1 MRVLVV
7 EDEKDLNSI
16 ICSKLVKEGYNVDAC
31 YDGQAA
37 LDYMEAENYDGAI
50 MDIMIPNKDGITVL
64 REMRNAGIQ
73 VPVLF
78 LTAKTETQEKV
89 QFGDRVVGIIEARD
103 GTIMDVVREVKPFE
117 FSELMARLRVM
128 LRTQNPVNENVI
140 TCGSLV
146 VDMNNR
152 QAIRDGKVID
162 LTVREYAI
170 LEYLARNRNVVVTRE
185 QIRVNIWNI
194 DDDVNSNVI
203 DVYIRYLRRKIDDN
217 YEEKLIHTIRGVGYK
232 LEC

>member
-1 MRVLVV
+1 MRILVV

-78 LTAKTETQEKV
+78 LTAKTETQ
-89 QFGDRVVGIIEARD
+89 DI
-103 GTIMDVVREVKPFE
+103 VRGLDAGASDYMTKPFE

-128 LRTQNPVNENVI
+128 LRTQNQVNENVI

-152 QAIRDGKVID
+152 QAIRDGKVIN

-170 LEYLARNRNVVVTRE
+170 LEYLARNRNMVVTRE

>member
-16 ICSKLVKEGYNVDAC
+16 ICSKLVKEGYNVDVC

-78 LTAKTETQEKV
+78 LTAKTETQDI
-89 QFGDRVVGIIEARD
+89 DRGLDAGASD
-103 GTIMDVVREVKPFE
+103 YMTKPFE

>member
-16 ICSKLVKEGYNVDAC
+16 ICSKLVKEGYNVDTC

-78 LTAKTETQEKV
+78 LTAKTETQ
-89 QFGDRVVGIIEARD
+89 DI
-103 GTIMDVVREVKPFE
+103 VRGLDAGASDYMTKPFE

>member
-78 LTAKTETQEKV
+78 LTAKTETQN
-89 QFGDRVVGIIEARD
+89 I
-103 GTIMDVVREVKPFE
+103 VRGLDAGASDYMTKPFE

>member
-78 LTAKTETQEKV
+78 LTAKTETQ
-89 QFGDRVVGIIEARD
+89 DI
-103 GTIMDVVREVKPFE
+103 VRGLYAGASDYMTKPFE

>member
-78 LTAKTETQEKV
+78 LTVKTETQ
-89 QFGDRVVGIIEARD
+89 DI
-103 GTIMDVVREVKPFE
+103 VRGLDAGASDYMTKPFE

>member
-78 LTAKTETQEKV
+78 LTAKTETQ
-89 QFGDRVVGIIEARD
+89 DI
-103 GTIMDVVREVKPFE
+103 VRGLDAGASDYMTKPFE

-170 LEYLARNRNVVVTRE
+170 IEYLARNRNVAVTRE

>member
-78 LTAKTETQEKV
+78 LTAKTETQ
-89 QFGDRVVGIIEARD
+89 DI
-103 GTIMDVVREVKPFE
+103 VRGLDAGASDYMTKPFE

-140 TCGSLV
+140 TCGALV

>member
-78 LTAKTETQEKV
+78 LTAKTET
-89 QFGDRVVGIIEARD
+89 RD
-103 GTIMDVVREVKPFE
+103 IVRGLDAGASDYMTKPFE

-194 DDDVNSNVI
+194 DDEVNSNVI

>member
-16 ICSKLVKEGYNVDAC
+16 ICSKLVKEGYNVDAS

-78 LTAKTETQEKV
+78 LTAKTETQ
-89 QFGDRVVGIIEARD
+89 DI
-103 GTIMDVVREVKPFE
+103 VRGLDAGASDYMTKPFE

>member
-78 LTAKTETQEKV
+78 LTAKTETQ
-89 QFGDRVVGIIEARD
+89 DI
-103 GTIMDVVREVKPFE
+103 VRGLDAGASDYMTKPFE

-232 LEC
+232 PVSYTHLTLPTKA

>member
-78 LTAKTETQEKV
+78 LTAKTETQ
-89 QFGDRVVGIIEARD
+89 DI
-103 GTIMDVVREVKPFE
+103 VRGLDAGASDYMTKPFE

-162 LTVREYAI
+162 LMVREYAI

>member
-78 LTAKTETQEKV
+78 LTAKTETQ
-89 QFGDRVVGIIEARD
+89 DI
-103 GTIMDVVREVKPFE
+103 VRGLDAGASDYMTKPFE

-146 VDMNNR
+146 IDMNNR

>member
-78 LTAKTETQEKV
+78 LTAKTETQ
-89 QFGDRVVGIIEARD
+89 DI
-103 GTIMDVVREVKPFE
+103 VRGLDAGASDYMTKPFE
-117 FSELMARLRVM
+117 FSELMARLRVI

>member
-78 LTAKTETQEKV
+78 LTAKTETQ
-89 QFGDRVVGIIEARD
+89 DI
-103 GTIMDVVREVKPFE
+103 VRGLDSGASDYMTKPFE

>member
-78 LTAKTETQEKV
+78 LTAKTETQ
-89 QFGDRVVGIIEARD
+89 DI
-103 GTIMDVVREVKPFE
+103 VRGLDAGASDYMTKPFE

-170 LEYLARNRNVVVTRE
+170 LEYLARNRNVVVTRK
-185 QIRVNIWNI
+185 QIRENIWNI

>member
-78 LTAKTETQEKV
+78 LTAKTETQ
-89 QFGDRVVGIIEARD
+89 DI
-103 GTIMDVVREVKPFE
+103 VRGLDAGASDYMKKPFE

>member
-78 LTAKTETQEKV
+78 LTAKTETQ
-89 QFGDRVVGIIEARD
+89 DI
-103 GTIMDVVREVKPFE
+103 VRGLDAGASDYMTKPFE

-162 LTVREYAI
+162 LAVREYAI

>member
-78 LTAKTETQEKV
+78 LTAKTETQ
-89 QFGDRVVGIIEARD
+89 DI
-103 GTIMDVVREVKPFE
+103 VRGLDAGASDYMTKPFE

-194 DDDVNSNVI
+194 DVDVNSNVI

>member
-78 LTAKTETQEKV
+78 LTAKTETQ
-89 QFGDRVVGIIEARD
+89 DI
-103 GTIMDVVREVKPFE
+103 VRGLDAGASDYMTKPFE

-140 TCGSLV
+140 ICGSLV

>member
-31 YDGQAA
+31 YDGQVA

-78 LTAKTETQEKV
+78 LTAKTETQ
-89 QFGDRVVGIIEARD
+89 DI
-103 GTIMDVVREVKPFE
+103 VRGLDAGASDYMTKPFE

-152 QAIRDGKVID
+152 QAIGDGKVID

>member
-78 LTAKTETQEKV
+78 LTAKTETQ
-89 QFGDRVVGIIEARD
+89 DI
-103 GTIMDVVREVKPFE
+103 VRGLDAGASDYMTKPFE

-217 YEEKLIHTIRGVGYK
+217 YEEKLIHTIRGVCYK

>member
-78 LTAKTETQEKV
+78 LTAKTETQ
-89 QFGDRVVGIIEARD
+89 DI
-103 GTIMDVVREVKPFE
+103 VRGLDAGASDYMTKPFE

-170 LEYLARNRNVVVTRE
+170 LEYLARNRNVGVTRE

>member
-78 LTAKTETQEKV
+78 LTAKTETQ
-89 QFGDRVVGIIEARD
+89 DI
-103 GTIMDVVREVKPFE
+103 VRGLDAGASDYMTKPFE

-170 LEYLARNRNVVVTRE
+170 LEYLARSRNVVVTRE

>member
-1 MRVLVV
+1 MRILVV

-64 REMRNAGIQ
+64 REMRNAGMQ

-78 LTAKTETQEKV
+78 LTAKTETQ
-89 QFGDRVVGIIEARD
+89 DI
-103 GTIMDVVREVKPFE
+103 VRGLDAGASDYMTKPFE

-128 LRTQNPVNENVI
+128 LRTQNQVNENVI

>member
-78 LTAKTETQEKV
+78 LTAKTETQ
-89 QFGDRVVGIIEARD
+89 DI
-103 GTIMDVVREVKPFE
+103 VRGLDAGASDYMTKPFE

-170 LEYLARNRNVVVTRE
+170 LEYLAINRNVVVTRE

>member
-16 ICSKLVKEGYNVDAC
+16 ICSELVKEGYNVDAC

-78 LTAKTETQEKV
+78 LTAKTETQ
-89 QFGDRVVGIIEARD
+89 DI
-103 GTIMDVVREVKPFE
+103 VRGLDAGASDYMTKPFE

>member
-78 LTAKTETQEKV
+78 LTAKTETQ
-89 QFGDRVVGIIEARD
+89 DI
-103 GTIMDVVREVKPFE
+103 VRGLDAGASDYMTKPFE

-203 DVYIRYLRRKIDDN
+203 DVYIRYLRRKIDDD

>member
-50 MDIMIPNKDGITVL
+50 MDIMSPNKDGITVL

-78 LTAKTETQEKV
+78 LTAKTETQ
-89 QFGDRVVGIIEARD
+89 DI
-103 GTIMDVVREVKPFE
+103 VRGLDAGASDYMTKPFE

>member
-73 VPVLF
+73 VPVIF
-78 LTAKTETQEKV
+78 LTAKTETQ
-89 QFGDRVVGIIEARD
+89 DI
-103 GTIMDVVREVKPFE
+103 VRGLDAGASDYMTKPFE

>member
-50 MDIMIPNKDGITVL
+50 RDIMIPNKDGITVL

-78 LTAKTETQEKV
+78 LTAKTETQ
-89 QFGDRVVGIIEARD
+89 DI
-103 GTIMDVVREVKPFE
+103 VRGLDAGASDYMTKPFE

>member
-7 EDEKDLNSI
+7 EDEKELNSI

-64 REMRNAGIQ
+64 REMRNAWIQ

-78 LTAKTETQEKV
+78 LTAKTETQ
-89 QFGDRVVGIIEARD
+89 DI
-103 GTIMDVVREVKPFE
+103 VRGLDAGASDYMTKPFE

>member
-73 VPVLF
+73 VPPVLF
-78 LTAKTETQEKV
+78 LTAKTETQ
-89 QFGDRVVGIIEARD
+89 DI
-103 GTIMDVVREVKPFE
+103 VRGLDAGASDYMTKPFE

>member
-78 LTAKTETQEKV
+78 LTAKTETQY
-89 QFGDRVVGIIEARD
+89 I
-103 GTIMDVVREVKPFE
+103 VRGLDAGASDYMTKPFE

>member
-7 EDEKDLNSI
+7 EYEKDLNSI

-78 LTAKTETQEKV
+78 LTAKTETQ
-89 QFGDRVVGIIEARD
+89 DI
-103 GTIMDVVREVKPFE
+103 VRGLDAGASDYMTKPFE

>member
-1 MRVLVV
+1 MRILVV

-16 ICSKLVKEGYNVDAC
+16 ICSKLIKEGYNVDAC
-31 YDGQAA
+31 YDGMAA
-37 LDYMEAENYDGAI
+37 LDYMEAEHYDGAI
-50 MDIMIPNKDGITVL
+50 MDIMIPGKDGVTVL
-64 REMRNAGIQ
+64 RNMRENGIQ

-78 LTAKTETQEKV
+78 LTAKTET
-89 QFGDRVVGIIEARD
+89 RD
-103 GTIMDVVREVKPFE
+103 IVKGLDAGASDYMTKPFE

-128 LRTQNPVNENVI
+128 LRPQTAVNENVI

-152 QAIRDGKVID
+152 QAVRDGETID

-170 LEYLARNRNVVVTRE
+170 LEYLARNKNMVVTRE
-185 QIRVNIWNI
+185 QIRANIWNVEEDI
-194 DDDVNSNVI
+194 NSNVV
-203 DVYIRYLRRKIDDN
+203 DVYIRYLRKKIDDDF
-217 YEEKLIHTIRGVGYK
+217 EEKLIHTIRGVGYR

>member
-16 ICSKLVKEGYNVDAC
+16 ICGKLVKEGYNVDAC

-78 LTAKTETQEKV
+78 LTAKTETQ
-89 QFGDRVVGIIEARD
+89 DI
-103 GTIMDVVREVKPFE
+103 VRGLDAGASDYMTKPFE

>member
-78 LTAKTETQEKV
+78 LTAKTETQ
-89 QFGDRVVGIIEARD
+89 DI
-103 GTIMDVVREVKPFE
+103 VRGLDAGVSDYMTKPFE